1 MNEKR
6 QPTYANI
13 KMTELLELSA
23 QDFKATIIKMLQQNL
38 ETNENLEYLRKEISY
53 NKEWK
58 LYIRKYS
65 D

>member
-1 MNEKR
+1 
-6 QPTYANI
+6 
-13 KMTELLELSA
+13 
-23 QDFKATIIKMLQQNL
+23 MLQQNL